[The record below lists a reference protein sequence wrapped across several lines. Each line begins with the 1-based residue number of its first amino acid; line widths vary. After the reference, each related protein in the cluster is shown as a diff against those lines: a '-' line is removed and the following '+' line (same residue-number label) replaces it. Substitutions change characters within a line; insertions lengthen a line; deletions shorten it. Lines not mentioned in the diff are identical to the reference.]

1 MAFVPG
7 FEHDIFVSY
16 ALEDDRPPPGL
27 DRGWVSALVDNL
39 QWRLLQL
46 SGRGER
52 VAIWMPSDGGRGVG
66 FAADQ
71 LDRVKRS
78 ALLLIIASPAYL
90 ESLACQRERADFL
103 RATALRSTARSS
115 ERHLTEG
122 RAHERRPVNEL
133 FVIERQQWE
142 PTDRPADLA
151 DVLAYPFWTLRDVR
165 GQRTLGY
172 PQPDLHDEEYY
183 ARIDDL
189 ARDLF
194 AELARRRQAVFDA
207 SIGTESLG
215 GSNATSSTDER
226 EDLDARPPVFLAEV
240 TDDLEPQRDAVRRY
254 LNQAGWSVLPDR
266 CYPNSA
272 AEYGEF
278 AHRDMKR
285 CDVFV
290 QLLGELP
297 GRRLPGQAETLAALQ
312 ARLAREAGCRVL
324 QWRSRSV
331 DLERIVS
338 DEHLALLR
346 SSTVVCDSL
355 AQFQAAV
362 VRAAQ
367 EQNELNSQPVDGG
380 HWPVQRMVFVN
391 RHASDAAL
399 GEQLR
404 RHLEA
409 YGCTAAIP
417 LGEGR
422 PDELRQDLEANL
434 LDCDGLLI
442 VQGHAHE
449 SWARQQWNE
458 WRRVVYRREKPLLAL
473 AVCVGPPQAKA
484 TVDWPASDLIVVDA
498 VQGLDARKLEPFVR
512 RLEEG
517 VAGAGEP

>member
-16 ALEDDRPPPGL
+16 ALDDDRPAPGL
-27 DRGWVSALVDNL
+27 DRGWVASLIDNL
-39 QWRLLQL
+39 QWRMLQL

-52 VAIWMPSDGGRGVG
+52 VAIWMPSDGGRSVG

-71 LDRVKRS
+71 LERAKRS
-78 ALLLIIASPAYL
+78 ALLLIIASPAYFD
-90 ESLACQRERADFL
+90 SLACQRERAEFL
-103 RATALRSTARSS
+103 RASALRRTARATDRRLP
-115 ERHLTEG
+115 EA
-122 RAHERRPVNEL
+122 RANDL
-133 FVIERQQWE
+133 FVIEPQQSE
-142 PTDRPADLA
+142 SADRPADLA
-151 DVLAYPFWTLRDVR
+151 DLLSYPFWTLRDVR

-194 AELARRRQAVFDA
+194 AELVRRRQAVFDA

-215 GSNATSSTDER
+215 DSTTTLSADVPDE
-226 EDLDARPPVFLAEV
+226 LDARPPVFLAEV

-254 LNQAGWSVLPDR
+254 LNQAGWAVLPAR

-272 AEYGEF
+272 VEYGEF
-278 AHRDMKR
+278 AHRDLKR
-285 CDVFV
+285 CVVFV

-297 GRRLPGQAETLAALQ
+297 GRRLPGQGETLAALQ

-324 QWRSRSV
+324 QWRSRAV

-346 SSTVVCDSL
+346 SSTVICDSL

-362 VRAAQ
+362 VRAAH
-367 EQNELNSQPVDGG
+367 EQNELNSQPVGG
-380 HWPVQRMVFVN
+380 EQWPVQRMVFVN

-417 LGEGR
+417 LGEGS

-458 WRRVVYRREKPLLAL
+458 WRRVVYRREKPLRAL

-484 TVDWPASDLIVVDA
+484 TVDWPASDLILIDA

-517 VAGAGEP
+517 AAGADAR